1 MDYVYIIIGLVLLLF
16 AGDFLVRGAVSL
28 AQRFGVPTL
37 IIGLTIIAF
46 GTSAPELVV
55 GVDAV
60 LTDAPTLALGNVV
73 GSNIANILLVIGI
86 PAFIAPMTCS
96 APKMGR
102 NMIIMI
108 AAGVIFFFMASSGA
122 ITSSNG
128 LLLLTLL
135 ICFLL
140 FSAFQGKK
148 SKGDAELIAEY
159 EELAEEPV
167 SYGKAAFLIIIGLV
181 GLSFG
186 ADLLV
191 SGSVNVARSL
201 GVSEAVIGL
210 TLVAIGT
217 SLPELVTAIV
227 AAVRGHCDVAV
238 GNVIGSNIFNT
249 LGIMGVASLF
259 GDIPVPDSFIE
270 FDLWIMLG
278 ASLLLIPYYKTR
290 KHVGKLSGLIMIL
303 MYGGYMYYLTQSAD
317 SASAMGMPISLELVD
332 E

>member
-1 MDYVYIIIGLVLLLF
+1 MDYLYIIAGLVLLLF

-55 GVDAV
+55 GIDAV
-60 LTDAPTLALGNVV
+60 LTGAPTLALGNVV
-73 GSNIANILLVIGI
+73 GSNIANVLLVIGV
-86 PAFIAPMTCS
+86 PAFIAPMACN

-108 AAGVIFFFMASSGA
+108 GASIIFFIMASFGT
-122 ITSSNG
+122 ITAVNG
-128 LLLLTLL
+128 LILLALL

-140 FSAFQGKK
+140 FSALQGKK
-148 SKGDAELIAEY
+148 SKDDAALIEEY

-167 SYGKAAFLIIIGLV
+167 SYGKASFLIIAGLL

-191 SGSVNVARSL
+191 AGSVNVARSL

-249 LGIMGVASLF
+249 LGIIGVASLF
-259 GDIPVPDSFIE
+259 GDIPVPDSFVR
-270 FDLWIMLG
+270 FDLWVMLG

-290 KHVGKLSGLIMIL
+290 KHVGKISGLIMIL
-303 MYGGYMYYLTQSAD
+303 LYGAYLYNLTLSAE
-317 SASAMGMPISLELVD
+317 SASAMGLPI
-332 E
+332 